1 MDRSAPSD
9 TALGDLSVMALAN
22 EELRGA
28 EAGDLSVAAAGPV
41 AYGAA
46 VADGLEPLVCD
57 ESFLQERLFL
67 STLDSCNKAKD
78 SVGASSRLL
87 LFRWSLLPE
96 DSRAGPKGS
105 FSSNNEVTACSLTYH
120 LSNRSTPCQGW
131 VTTPDNVPQ
140 GERQ

>member
-67 STLDSCNKAKD
+67 STSTPATKLKIPSEPHLDCYCS
-78 SVGASSRLL
+78 
-87 LFRWSLLPE
+87 
-96 DSRAGPKGS
+96 AGP
-105 FSSNNEVTACSLTYH
+105 CSPKILVPVRRVVS
-120 LSNRSTPCQGW
+120 LP
-131 VTTPDNVPQ
+131 TTKSRPAL
-140 GERQ
+140 